1 MPSENWTSELPQFG
15 TASCLI
21 NLTVRLNP
29 GTMDIPDS
37 IRKCGECQLCCRLV
51 PVRSPLLD
59 KDAGPS
65 HSYYAVYL
73 S

>member
-1 MPSENWTSELPQFG
+1 
-15 TASCLI
+15 
-21 NLTVRLNP
+21 
-29 GTMDIPDS
+29 MDIFDS
-37 IRKCGECQLCCRLV
+37 IRKCGECQPCCRLV